1 MTTAHLII
9 GPGITQ
15 FKQKI
20 MNLRFLF
27 VVLCLTTLLI
37 CVVSLR
43 NANRQL
49 FYKLC
54 VTKTEQNQLKQQ
66 LWQKQLRLENLINPA
81 AVGQLL
87 ENKKE
92 SKK

>member
-1 MTTAHLII
+1 
-9 GPGITQ
+9 
-15 FKQKI
+15 
-20 MNLRFLF
+20 MNFRFFF
-27 VVLCLTTLLI
+27 VVFCLTTLLI

-43 NANRQL
+43 SANRRL

-54 VTKTEQNQLKQQ
+54 VTQAEQNQLKQP

-87 ENKKE
+87 ENKE
-92 SKK
+92 ENN